1 MTDCKNHR
9 QQTTKFTGI
18 QDGTERGARIMNE
31 DEEPKEMGGDDAAQL
46 SSRNKNELSNIPS
59 SLLSSATLESL
70 NKAAAAITST
80 SQLMAPLHAVS
91 NQIIEAYLKS
101 MPRISPESF
110 ASYAKSIQTL
120 QTAVAGLYATRI
132 DISQYT
138 KIDRPKSTYSTE
150 FTSTEVYFEST
161 ERHVT
166 SFTDLNAA
174 IADLIK
180 HTGGLRLV
188 WRGQADAAWGIHSGL
203 YRQLMEINGVKN
215 PFEKPRGEQ
224 PYPTEDQMVAAEQMI
239 LKQARTNWRFDG
251 MSALETFARI
261 QHEGGLTRLLDVTN
275 NPYIA
280 AWFAVESDDYEEKD
294 GRIVAFSTSP
304 VSSSNEPIDDSSVTL
319 DEFWGN
325 HEPLWHLW
333 IDDKTRQ
340 KMDWGTGANRR
351 IWVPP
356 VYHDRIA
363 AQNAAFLLDG
373 VPITTYKVRRH
384 LRNAD
389 GKSWNRSDILAASS
403 VISKFLNPNRNPRA
417 NAANLAPTFTFRIAS
432 GAKKE
437 IRNMLTSSFGYTRAS
452 IYPDMSEFAQY
463 TRSLS
468 LPELKDVE
476 GDE

>member
-1 MTDCKNHR
+1 MGKVNNSKENEGDGSTYPLLRSGMDLS
-9 QQTTKFTGI
+9 GI
-18 QDGTERGARIMNE
+18 SDVLM
-31 DEEPKEMGGDDAAQL
+31 
-46 SSRNKNELSNIPS
+46 SSEV
-59 SLLSSATLESL
+59 SATLKKVAE
-70 NKAAAAITST
+70 AAGST
-80 SQLMAPLHAVS
+80 SQLMAPLRATA
-91 NQIIEAYLKS
+91 NQAMEAYLKAI
-101 MPRISPESF
+101 PVISPELIMPSADTMRAIQKLA
-110 ASYAKSIQTL
+110 AS
-120 QTAVAGLYATRI
+120 LYATRI
-132 DISQYT
+132 DISRYT
-138 KIDRPKSTYSTE
+138 KIDRPKSTYSAE
-150 FTSTEVYFEST
+150 FTSNEVYFESA

-166 SFTDLNAA
+166 SFADLNAA
-174 IADLIK
+174 IADLIE
-180 HTGGLRLV
+180 HTTSLRLV

-203 YRQLMEINGVKN
+203 YRRLMEINGVKN
-215 PFEKPRGEQ
+215 PLEKPRGEQ

-280 AWFAVESDDYEEKD
+280 AWFAVESDDCEQKD
-294 GRIVAFSTSP
+294 GRIVAFATSP
-304 VSSSNEPIDDSSVTL
+304 ASSSDEPIDDSPVTL
-319 DEFWGN
+319 NEFWGDY
-325 HEPLWHLW
+325 EPPWHLW
-333 IDDKTRQ
+333 GDDKTRQ

-373 VPITTYKVRRH
+373 VPITTYKVRSY
-384 LRNAD
+384 LLNSEN
-389 GKSWNRSDILAASS
+389 KPWNRSDILAASS
-403 VISKFLNPNRNPRA
+403 VISKFLKPTRTPRA

-432 GAKKE
+432 EAKKE

-463 TRSLS
+463 TRRLA
-468 LPELKDVE
+468 LPELEDIE

>member
-1 MTDCKNHR
+1 MD
-9 QQTTKFTGI
+9 
-18 QDGTERGARIMNE
+18 ENE
-31 DEEPKEMGGDDAAQL
+31 ESKEMEEKEVTRPSA
-46 SSRNKNELSNIPS
+46 RYKNELSNMSDKLVNSGLLDSFMKAAEAVS
-59 SLLSSATLESL
+59 STSPAMESL
-70 NKAAAAITST
+70 RMSSQLFAGYLDAFSAAAR
-80 SQLMAPLHAVS
+80 
-91 NQIIEAYLKS
+91 EALVPS
-101 MPRISPESF
+101 DEVMR
-110 ASYAKSIQTL
+110 SIQK
-120 QTAVAGLYATRI
+120 AVASLYATRI

-150 FTSTEVYFEST
+150 FTSTEVYFESA

-166 SFTDLNAA
+166 SFAALNAA

-203 YRQLMEINGVKN
+203 YRRLMEINGVKN
-215 PFEKPRGEQ
+215 PLEKPRGEQ

-280 AWFAVESDDYEEKD
+280 AWFAVESDDYEQED
-294 GRIVAFSTSP
+294 GRIVAFATSP
-304 VSSSNEPIDDSSVTL
+304 ASSSDEPIDDYPVTL
-319 DEFWGN
+319 NEFWGDY
-325 HEPLWHLW
+325 EPPWHLW
-333 IDDKTRQ
+333 GGDKTRQ

-384 LRNAD
+384 LRNAH
-389 GKSWNRSDILAASS
+389 GKPWNRSDILAASS
-403 VISKFLNPNRNPRA
+403 VISKFFKPNKIPRA

-432 GAKKE
+432 EAKKE

-468 LPELKDVE
+468 LPELEDIE

>member
-1 MTDCKNHR
+1 MD
-9 QQTTKFTGI
+9 
-18 QDGTERGARIMNE
+18 ENE
-31 DEEPKEMGGDDAAQL
+31 ASKEMREKEVTL
-46 SSRNKNELSNIPS
+46 PSVRYKNELSNMS
-59 SLLSSATLESL
+59 DELVNSGLLDSFKKVAEAVGSTSPAMESL
-70 NKAAAAITST
+70 HMSSQLFAGYLDAFSAAAR
-80 SQLMAPLHAVS
+80 
-91 NQIIEAYLKS
+91 EALVPSDEVMRS
-101 MPRISPESF
+101 MQ
-110 ASYAKSIQTL
+110 K
-120 QTAVAGLYATRI
+120 AVASLYATRI

-150 FTSTEVYFEST
+150 FTSTEVYFESA

-166 SFTDLNAA
+166 SFADLNIA
-174 IADLIK
+174 IADLIE
-180 HTGGLRLV
+180 HTTSLRLV

-203 YRQLMEINGVKN
+203 YRRLMEINGVKN
-215 PFEKPRGEQ
+215 PLEKPRGEQ

-280 AWFAVESDDYEEKD
+280 AWFAVESDDYEQED
-294 GRIVAFSTSP
+294 GRIIAFATSP
-304 VSSSNEPIDDSSVTL
+304 VSSSDDPIEDSPVTL
-319 DEFWGN
+319 NEFWGN
-325 HEPLWHLW
+325 HMPPWHLW
-333 IDDKTRQ
+333 GDDKTRQ
-340 KMDWGTGANRR
+340 RMDWGTGANRR

-373 VPITTYKVRRH
+373 VPITTYKVRSY
-384 LRNAD
+384 LLSSEN
-389 GKSWNRSDILAASS
+389 KPWNRSDILAASS
-403 VISKFLNPNRNPRA
+403 VISKFLKPTRTPRA
-417 NAANLAPTFTFRIAS
+417 NKANLAPTFTFRIAS
-432 GAKKE
+432 EAKKE

-463 TRSLS
+463 TRRLA
-468 LPELKDVE
+468 LPELEDIE